1 MKKLSVKQSAI
12 IKNVCYFAYVFLLI
26 AFAIIGIF
34 DQIFGFLLMATNPI
48 GIGTLSIF
56 TFLAILFLCLFIL
69 FKIVILIKHK
79 VEEPTKKT
87 EKK

>member
-1 MKKLSVKQSAI
+1 MKKLSDKQSTI
-12 IKNVCYFAYVFLLI
+12 LKNICYFIYVFLLI
-26 AFAIIGIF
+26 AFATLGIF
-34 DQIFGFLLMATNPI
+34 DQIFGFLLMATNPV

-69 FKIVILIKHK
+69 FKIVLLIKHK

-87 EKK
+87 DKK